1 MKKGRL
7 WCKRTLLFV
16 FCGAAFIFPLPAQD
30 AGLAGE
36 AAGPDE
42 NAAARGGE
50 APPADPDLSVY
61 ELDIKTSTLTELA
74 SWCRT
79 VGLSDAGSREE
90 LARRLRDY
98 YALETPSA
106 GTAQPGR
113 RVITIE
119 SARTSEYFTLEAVDE
134 EYARLR
140 GNVVVSL
147 KEGNAAHRISARE
160 ILYNRTRNIMTAS
173 GGVEYER
180 EQEDTIET
188 FKGESITVNLDN
200 WAGVFL
206 AGFSERS
213 DKDDDTAYRFS
224 GTVISRSGDEVTVL
238 ADAEISNA
246 KNTDSLWSLKASKLW
261 LLPGSDFAIFNAV
274 LKVGEIPVLYIPF
287 LHIPA
292 DEIIFH
298 PVLGYR
304 SREGSFLQTTTYLL
318 GRPKASSST
327 ESSVSKIFGGGGE
340 SEKRREGIF
349 LRSTGKKVRNTEE
362 PTLKT
367 IFDLYAKL
375 GVYLGTDLSIPASGN
390 LGLLD
395 VSAGLGFSR
404 TLTHLSDG
412 SYSPFAPAY
421 DGQSDWN
428 RSRLISWDVPFR
440 YRFNASGS
448 FSSGAGSFTWALP
461 YYSDPY
467 TDRDFLDRS
476 EEMDWMHIVQEGASI
491 MDTEASETE
500 IQNFEWRV
508 SGSFNPNFPGLA
520 PYVSAFSVSGLSS
533 AVAFRTREVGTSHS
547 SFRQD
552 SPSNK
557 FFFPDKFTIY
567 SINTSVTGT
576 PFSWTVSGIN
586 AETAPAE
593 EEGTG
598 PLLPGIPI
606 APWPAAGD
614 GGQQTDGA
622 GGLAPPSLNQRFD
635 LPLSGGPRFSIDYR
649 LNPSSATELQ
659 WRSAEVGTYTNWQ
672 TAGDIDWNEISSV
685 MSIFRGEGSLGFT
698 LDHTGGGAYTTA
710 VTFSGTAAWQ
720 DFAFL
725 NTDAEEFSTSGK
737 ADSAKVMAARERN
750 YSSTYYTTSF
760 DYSTR
765 LRPFYQSSVWGD
777 TSLTYGARGL
787 MARTE
792 FLAGSG
798 SDPEWDVI
806 YGAWDRESLESHQI
820 AANIAARIMDKAQT
834 LVLSADLPPEE
845 IILSGNA
852 TARAWISET
861 NTNMKFFPEGRD
873 EANNDKRYLDFLYST
888 ETLRFGDTG
897 SLQQYMIYDPHEKVF
912 TTLTTTLTLGGLS
925 ASYTAARMMPYRLE
939 TTPPIGWVT
948 SGDETLCPRDF
959 TLGYVKSLGP
969 KKIWDDRL
977 SLSFNINTSLNVDLQ
992 RFTYSRFRFTAGFTV
1007 DIANFLDV
1015 TLSANSENAVV
1026 YRYLQGIPYF
1036 RLPNGFEVTG
1046 EKNPFRD
1053 LIDSFRFDDPLK
1065 RAGSGFKLKSFTLTA
1080 VHHLGDWNAK
1090 LGLTLSPYLPTG
1102 GTKYVF
1108 NNEVSFVVQWV
1119 PIKEI
1124 KTDISVDKEV
1134 WAFK

>member
-1 MKKGRL
+1 MKKSRGR
-7 WCKRTLLFV
+7 CKHAFLIVLCGAVFV
-16 FCGAAFIFPLPAQD
+16 FSLPAQE
-30 AGLAGE
+30 AGIRGSPEPAE
-36 AAGPDE
+36 SAPAGPE
-42 NAAARGGE
+42 E
-50 APPADPDLSVY
+50 TPPADPESSVY
-61 ELDIKTSTLTELA
+61 ELDIRTSTLTELA

-79 VGLSDAGSREE
+79 LELSDAGSREE

-98 YALETPSA
+98 YTLGSPSVPA
-106 GTAQPGR
+106 PQPGR

-147 KEGNAAHRISARE
+147 KEGSAVHRIAARE

-173 GGVEYER
+173 GGVEYVR

-188 FKGESITVNLDN
+188 FKGESITVNLDD

-213 DKDDDTAYRFS
+213 DKNDDTAYRFA
-224 GTVISRSGDEVTVL
+224 GTVISRGGDEVTVL

-292 DEIIFH
+292 DEVIFH

-318 GRPKASSST
+318 GRPKSSST
-327 ESSVSKIFGGGGE
+327 TESSISRIFGGGGE
-340 SEKRREGIF
+340 SEKRRDGIF
-349 LRSTGKKVRNTEE
+349 LRSTGKKVRTTEE

-367 IFDLYAKL
+367 MLDLYAKL

-412 SYSPFAPAY
+412 TYSPFAPAY

-428 RSRLISWDVPFR
+428 RSRIISWDVPFR

-448 FSSGAGSFTWALP
+448 FSGGTGSFSWTLP

-467 TDRDFLDRS
+467 TDRDFLERT

-491 MDTEASETE
+491 MDTETAETE

-508 SGSFNPNFPGLA
+508 SGSLNPNFPGLA
-520 PYVSAFSVSGLSS
+520 PYVSAFSISGISS
-533 AVAFRTREVGTSHS
+533 ALAFRTREVNSSHS
-547 SFRQD
+547 SYRQD

-557 FFFPDKFTIY
+557 FFFPDKLTIY

-576 PFSWTVSGIN
+576 PFSWSASGIN
-586 AETAPAE
+586 AEEVPAE
-593 EEGTG
+593 EDKTS
-598 PLLPGIPI
+598 PLLPGIPV
-606 APWPAAGD
+606 APWSDAAG
-614 GGQQTDGA
+614 GGEKTDGA
-622 GGLAPPSLNQRFD
+622 GTLVPPVLNQRFD
-635 LPLSGGPRFSIDYR
+635 LPLSGGPRFSVDYR

-672 TAGDIDWNEISSV
+672 TAGDIDWSEISSV
-685 MSIFRGEGSLGFT
+685 MSIFRGDGSLGFT
-698 LDHTGGGAYTTA
+698 MDHTGGGAYTTA
-710 VTFSGTAAWQ
+710 VSFSGTAVWQ

-725 NTDAEEFSTSGK
+725 NTEAEEFSTSGK
-737 ADSAKVMAARERN
+737 ADSAKVQAARERN

-765 LRPFYQSSVWGD
+765 LRPLYQSSVWGD
-777 TSLTYGARGL
+777 TSLVYGARGL
-787 MARTE
+787 ISRTE
-792 FLAGSG
+792 FVAGTG
-798 SDPEWDVI
+798 SNPEWKTL
-806 YGAWDRESLESHQI
+806 YGAWDEESLESHQI
-820 AANIAARIMDKAQT
+820 AANIAARIMDKSQT

-852 TARAWISET
+852 TARIWISET

-873 EANNDKRYLDFLYST
+873 EDIDDRRYLDYLYST
-888 ETLRFGDTG
+888 ETLRFTETG
-897 SLQQYMIYDPHEKVF
+897 SLQQYMIYDPHKKVF
-912 TTLTTTLTLGGLS
+912 TTLTTTLSLAGIQ
-925 ASYTAARMMPYRLE
+925 ASFTAVRMMPYRLE
-939 TTPPIGWVT
+939 TNPIGWVT
-948 SGDETLCPRDF
+948 DGEETLCPRDF
-959 TLGYVKSLGP
+959 TLGYVKSFGP
-969 KKIWDDRL
+969 KKIWEDRL
-977 SLSFNINTSLNVDLQ
+977 SFSFNINTNLSVDLQ
-992 RFTYSRFRFTAGFTV
+992 RFTYSRFRFTLGFTL
-1007 DIANFLDV
+1007 DIANFLDI
-1015 TLSANSENAVV
+1015 TFSANSENALV

-1036 RLPNGFEVTG
+1036 RLPGDFEVTG
-1046 EKNPFRD
+1046 EKNPFVD
-1053 LIDSFRFDDPLK
+1053 LVNSFRFDDPVK
-1065 RAGSGFKLKSFTLTA
+1065 RTSSGFKLKSFTLTA

-1090 LGLTLSPYLPTG
+1090 LGLTLSPYLPT
-1102 GTKYVF
+1102 
-1108 NNEVSFVVQWV
+1108 
-1119 PIKEI
+1119 
-1124 KTDISVDKEV
+1124 
-1134 WAFK
+1134 